1 MEREVGGG
9 IGMGNTCKPMADSF
23 QCMTKSTTTKKKERS
38 HLRNMQQ
45 QGKQQVLM
53 QKLQQVIQKNLAKI
67 MNEGGY
73 IKQKICNEDERA
85 FYWREMS
92 SQTFL

>member
-1 MEREVGGG
+1 MR
-9 IGMGNTCKPMADSF
+9 F
-23 QCMTKSTTTKKKERS
+23 KERS
-38 HLRNMQQ
+38 HLHNMQQ

-67 MNEGGY
+67 MNEGDY
-73 IKQKICNEDERA
+73 IKQEICNVDERA

>member
-1 MEREVGGG
+1 
-9 IGMGNTCKPMADSF
+9 
-23 QCMTKSTTTKKKERS
+23 
-38 HLRNMQQ
+38 MQQ

-73 IKQKICNEDERA
+73 IKQEICNEDERA